1 VASIRTVG
9 DKGQVTLPKQ
19 LRDQL
24 GIVPGTRL
32 QFAVEA
38 DGRLSVRMLSKGA
51 ESLFGLLAKPGDP
64 PRSLQEM
71 DEAVSRSV
79 RSRAGRRA

>member
-1 VASIRTVG
+1 MTSVCTVSE
-9 DKGQVTLPKQ
+9 KGQVTLPKQ

-38 DGRLSVRMLSKGA
+38 DGRLDGQWTMGGADGGVFSETLTKLKIGA
-51 ESLFGLLAKPGDP
+51 EPKL
-64 PRSLQEM
+64 PRPT
-71 DEAVSRSV
+71 
-79 RSRAGRRA
+79 RRPAPTRWGVNI